1 MKRYAG
7 ICILK
12 CPSRL
17 SVTNHIDLVSTHEM
31 LALDPSISDDF
42 LK

>member
-1 MKRYAG
+1 MIYSYVLPEG
-7 ICILK
+7 
-12 CPSRL
+12 
-17 SVTNHIDLVSTHEM
+17 NLVSTHEM